1 MIKQKPYQSRT
12 FKKCMAYL
20 KEPTQER
27 RDSLIRCLER
37 WATSEHQLPEY
48 DYRNSG
54 LSGAIEYCSDRMNRG
69 RAKAIL
75 TLFKMEE
82 EK

>member
-1 MIKQKPYQSRT
+1 
-12 FKKCMAYL
+12 MAYL

-27 RDSLIRCLER
+27 KESLIRCLER

-48 DYRNSG
+48 EYRDLG
-54 LSGAIEYCSDRMNRG
+54 LASSIEYCSDRMNSG

-82 EK
+82 

>member
-1 MIKQKPYQSRT
+1 
-12 FKKCMAYL
+12 MAYL

-27 RDSLIRCLER
+27 KESLIRCLER

-48 DYRNSG
+48 EYRDFE
-54 LSGAIEYCSDRMNRG
+54 LSGTIEYCSDRMNSG

-82 EK
+82 

>member
-1 MIKQKPYQSRT
+1 MKKPYQVRT
-12 FKKCMAYL
+12 YKKCMAYL
-20 KEPTQER
+20 KEPTHER
-27 RDSLIRCLER
+27 KESLIRCLER

-48 DYRNSG
+48 EYRDLG
-54 LSGAIEYCSDRMNRG
+54 LAGSIEYCSDRMNSG

-82 EK
+82 

>member
-1 MIKQKPYQSRT
+1 MRVKQKPYQART

-27 RDSLIRCLER
+27 KESLICCLER
-37 WATSEHQLPEY
+37 WATSDHQLPGY
-48 DYRNSG
+48 DCGDLG
-54 LSGAIEYCSDRMNRG
+54 LAGANEYCSDRMNSG

-75 TLFKMEE
+75 TLLNKEG
-82 EK
+82 

>member
-1 MIKQKPYQSRT
+1 MKKPYQVRT
-12 FKKCMAYL
+12 YKKCMAYL

-48 DYRNSG
+48 DYSDLE
-54 LSGAIEYCSDRMNRG
+54 LSGTIEYCSDRMNSG

-75 TLFKMEE
+75 TLFKTEE
-82 EK
+82 

>member
-1 MIKQKPYQSRT
+1 MKKQKPYQSRT

-27 RDSLIRCLER
+27 KESLIRCLER
-37 WATSEHQLPEY
+37 WATSEHQLPGY
-48 DYRNSG
+48 DYGDLG
-54 LSGAIEYCSDRMNRG
+54 LSGAIEYCSDRMNSG
-69 RAKAIL
+69 RAKGIL

-82 EK
+82 

>member
-1 MIKQKPYQSRT
+1 MIKQKPYQART
-12 FKKCMAYL
+12 YKKCMAYL

-27 RDSLIRCLER
+27 KESLIRCLER

-48 DYRNSG
+48 DYSDST
-54 LSGAIEYCSDRMNRG
+54 LYYAIEYCSDRMNSG

-75 TLFKMEE
+75 TLFNKEG
-82 EK
+82 